1 MPDPTPQLS
10 SLSRARETKINE
22 LSTHFANDDLTLEE
36 LERRIERVYKAGS
49 VAELEEI
56 TADLRKAMTLPVDQS
71 VVPASS
77 RSTAVSSGG
86 QTIAGRV
93 LAFMSSTR
101 RVGRWLVPPKLDV
114 VAIMSDTKLDFT
126 HAAMPGSVIDVHVR
140 AVMASCKLV
149 VPPNVRVINE
159 THALMANVRSRASEV
174 LPGDA
179 PASTESPVIRLTGYA
194 LMSDVNVVVRRLE
207 EPVYDDDDDDD

>member
-1 MPDPTPQLS
+1 MPEPTPQLS
-10 SLSRARETKINE
+10 SLSRAREAKINE

-36 LERRIERVYKAGS
+36 LERRIERVYKAAS

-56 TADLRKAMTLPVDQS
+56 TADLRRAMTLPADQS
-71 VVPASS
+71 SAVSSS
-77 RSTAVSSGG
+77 RSSAVSLGTSA
-86 QTIAGRV
+86 IPSRLVA
-93 LAFMSSTR
+93 LMSSTR
-101 RVGRWLVPPKLDV
+101 RVGRWLVPPKLDL

-126 HAAMPGSVIDVHVR
+126 HAAMPGSVVDVHLR

-159 THALMANVRSRASEV
+159 THAVMANVRSRASEV

-179 PASTESPVIRLTGYA
+179 PASPEAPVIRLTGYA
-194 LMSDVNVVVRRLE
+194 LMADVTVVVRRLE
-207 EPVYDDDDDDD
+207 EPVFDDDDDD